1 MSGLEVLGALA
12 AASQLVEQGLKLTR
26 FLSGLYKKVQDA
38 PESIRKQ
45 AVQIEQLI
53 DICRLIESNQ
63 PLQTPAIASKLRT
76 CLLDINQLQDIL
88 IKISVAARDGK
99 ARQLWKAID
108 GATNKKKINALFE
121 KLEQQ
126 KSSLT
131 LCIQAI
137 DS

>member
-12 AASQLVEQGLKLTR
+12 AASQLVEQGLKIAL
-26 FLSGLYKKVQDA
+26 FLSELYKKVQDA

-45 AVQIEQLI
+45 AVQIEQLV
-53 DICRLIESNQ
+53 DICRLIESNRS
-63 PLQTPAIASKLRT
+63 LQTAAVASILRT
-76 CLLDINQLQDIL
+76 CLLEVGNLQDIL
-88 IKISVAARDGK
+88 RKISVAAHDGK
-99 ARQLWKAID
+99 AKQLWKAID
-108 GATNKKKINALFE
+108 GATREKKINTLFG
-121 KLEQQ
+121 KIEQQ